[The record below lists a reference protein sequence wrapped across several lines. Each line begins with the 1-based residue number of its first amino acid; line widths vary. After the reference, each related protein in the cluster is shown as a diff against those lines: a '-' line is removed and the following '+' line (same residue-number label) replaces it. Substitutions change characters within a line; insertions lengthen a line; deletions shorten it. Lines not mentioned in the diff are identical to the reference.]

1 MPPDTV
7 IRWHRAGF
15 RLFWK
20 WKSHRAIARRKT
32 IAPDIVSLIRD
43 MSRASPLWGAP
54 RIHGELLKLGIT
66 VAQRTVAKYMVRE
79 LHRAPNQNWRTFLR
93 NHLGQMV
100 SVDFLTVPTLGF
112 QVLYV
117 FLVLSHQRRKVL
129 HFNLVEAPSTCW
141 TAQQL
146 REAFPFI
153 TLPQYLLRDRD
164 GTYGLEFQRCAEA
177 LGITQQRIAPGCLW
191 QSPDV
196 ERLVGSIRR
205 ECLDHVLVLNR
216 DRLRRVLES
225 YFAYYHASRC
235 HLGLGKDAL
244 LGRRVQPPEEGPNS
258 AVLPLDRGRVAL
270 KSQPCSGAAGP

>member
-1 MPPDTV
+1 MMCHMLCWLTLLMRLAATILESRRIPPDT
-7 IRWHRAGF
+7 I
-15 RLFWK
+15 
-20 WKSHRAIARRKT
+20 
-32 IAPDIVSLIRD
+32 SLIREL
-43 MSRASPLWGAP
+43 SRANPLWGAT
-54 RIHGELLKLGIT
+54 RIHSELLQRGLK

-153 TLPQYLLRDRD
+153 TLPQYLLRERD
-164 GTYGLEFQRCAEA
+164 GTY
-177 LGITQQRIAPGCLW
+177 
-191 QSPDV
+191 
-196 ERLVGSIRR
+196 
-205 ECLDHVLVLNR
+205 
-216 DRLRRVLES
+216 
-225 YFAYYHASRC
+225 
-235 HLGLGKDAL
+235 
-244 LGRRVQPPEEGPNS
+244 
-258 AVLPLDRGRVAL
+258 
-270 KSQPCSGAAGP
+270 

>member
-1 MPPDTV
+1 
-7 IRWHRAGF
+7 
-15 RLFWK
+15 
-20 WKSHRAIARRKT
+20 
-32 IAPDIVSLIRD
+32 
-43 MSRASPLWGAP
+43 
-54 RIHGELLKLGIT
+54 
-66 VAQRTVAKYMVRE
+66 
-79 LHRAPNQNWRTFLR
+79 
-93 NHLGQMV
+93 
-100 SVDFLTVPTLGF
+100 VPTLGF

-244 LGRRVQPPEEGPNS
+244 LGQRVQPPEEGPNS